1 MTQGTRQPT
10 PPLAERPITTLKG
23 VGEKLAELL
32 ARIGVRS
39 VQDLLFHLPQ
49 RYEDRTQVTP
59 IGALGMG
66 GDAVVEGEVELA
78 EVVFRPR
85 RQLLARI
92 SDGTGTL
99 TLRFFHFS
107 RAQQE
112 GLARGTRLRCFG
124 EARRSSRG

>member
-1 MTQGTRQPT
+1 MTQGTRRPSAT
-10 PPLAERPITTLKG
+10 VPLSERQVTALKG
-23 VGEKLAELL
+23 VGDKLAELL
-32 ARIGVRS
+32 ARLGIRT

-59 IGALGMG
+59 IGALGQG
-66 GDAVVEGEVELA
+66 GDAVVEGEIELA

-107 RAQQE
+107 R
-112 GLARGTRLRCFG
+112 
-124 EARRSSRG
+124 